1 MKCSVCGKEF
11 GEGVVCQN
19 CGVDRVTGLAN
30 YSSYGTSDYHRT
42 NTSHY
47 DSSFNSSPNTMVCYS
62 CGEIIPANSEYCPY
76 CSKELYVMCPKC
88 GQKYSSQFPAC
99 NKCGTNRKEYFKEQE
114 RIQKENERKEQERQE
129 AERQKVIREENERK
143 RRQKEWEQSPEGKA
157 ELARQRAY
165 IDECKNKFKTSSSS
179 GMFLFKLF
187 GFIFLVI
194 GGAML
199 VITISEHGSWEF
211 IQNPSKEIEGYVMAI
226 ISLFMGFVFF
236 FSKETD

>member
-1 MKCSVCGKEF
+1 MRCSKCGKEF

-88 GQKYSSQFPAC
+88 GHKYSSQFPAC
-99 NKCGTNRKEYFKEQE
+99 NKCGTNRKEYFKEQ
-114 RIQKENERKEQERQE
+114 KENERKERERQE

-165 IDECKNKFKTSSSS
+165 IDECKNKFKTSSSP
-179 GMFLFKLF
+179 MFLFKLF
-187 GFIFLVI
+187 GFIALVI
-194 GGAML
+194 GGALL
-199 VITISEHGSWEF
+199 VITISGHGSWEF

-226 ISLFMGFVFF
+226 VSLFMGFVLF
-236 FSKETD
+236 FSKGTD